1 MFILKRKAIHVWYW
15 HYMIMSLVWDW
26 MQHCC
31 TARNSRQKKDFI
43 PACLESLGLMQRTY
57 DGSLDMRISMSLARL
72 ALNWVA
78 AWGGRHQDTRVRNG
92 ETVRRRAAE
101 PRGARDDG
109 WRDWL
114 PRGGWTLVSV
124 WRTGNLRQSPVQA
137 VCVRV
142 CVWVRVCERRACKS
156 HGIPQWVG
164 ISRDSPSDC
173 PLRGS
178 WEGNTLQLSVSGE
191 TAGFHS
197 SHTHTLVQTAS
208 GISPSQVASC
218 RSAHPCRNTASG
230 SCSQTCTSPA
240 NTNTR
245 DWARQ
250 TSWEPNRGRGRVKVT
265 SFKFLKSRSLFLS
278 KNPAAQKRKTELNL
292 FLPDVTRERQSV
304 SVIHHFQIK
313 PDS

>member
-1 MFILKRKAIHVWYW
+1 
-15 HYMIMSLVWDW
+15 MSLVWDW

-31 TARNSRQKKDFI
+31 TARNSREKKDFI

-78 AWGGRHQDTRVRNG
+78 AWGGRHQDARVRNG

-114 PRGGWTLVSV
+114 PSGGWTLVPV
-124 WRTGNLRQSPVQA
+124 WRTGNLRQSPVQVA
-137 VCVRV
+137 CVHV

-164 ISRDSPSDC
+164 ISRDSPSGC

-178 WEGNTLQLSVSGE
+178 WEGNTLQSSVSGE

-197 SHTHTLVQTAS
+197 SHTHTFRQHRAS
-208 GISPSQVASC
+208 H
-218 RSAHPCRNTASG
+218 R
-230 SCSQTCTSPA
+230 
-240 NTNTR
+240 
-245 DWARQ
+245 
-250 TSWEPNRGRGRVKVT
+250 
-265 SFKFLKSRSLFLS
+265 LRSLLV
-278 KNPAAQKRKTELNL
+278 AQLLLVETLPQDLVLRHAHHLQTQTHVTEHSRPPESPTEGEDVWKSPPSSSWRAGRCSCPRI
-292 FLPDVTRERQSV
+292 LPRRREKQNR
-304 SVIHHFQIK
+304 IYFFQTWQERDGVACRWLDPVCIR
-313 PDS
+313 DSSFPN